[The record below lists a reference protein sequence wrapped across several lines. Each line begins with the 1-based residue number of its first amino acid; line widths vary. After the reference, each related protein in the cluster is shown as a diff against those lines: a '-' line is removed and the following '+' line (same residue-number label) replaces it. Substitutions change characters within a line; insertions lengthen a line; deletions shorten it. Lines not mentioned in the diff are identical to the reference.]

1 MSQPDKE
8 PKFIKEVRRNIAE
21 EAKDR
26 PDAATY
32 EEAGNAALNMVLAH
46 WLAIDSLNP
55 GLVRDEAS
63 REVAASYERKLQRV
77 ADKLAR
83 EKQEHGDLQKQV
95 ERLRVQLGE
104 GKPVV
109 DLAKEIVSLKD
120 KVRQLTFDLSVL
132 QSAKEQGI
140 KLSKKQIKARDVQI
154 QADNLRLHNENRDLK
169 KQLATLQESIG
180 QPQEQPD
187 PQQ

>member
-1 MSQPDKE
+1 MSDKE
-8 PKFIKEVRRNIAE
+8 PKFIREIRRKVAE
-21 EAKDR
+21 EAQGR

-63 REVAASYERKLQRV
+63 REVAASYERKLQRL
-77 ADKLAR
+77 ADKLAG
-83 EKQEHGDLQKQV
+83 EQQAHGDLRKEV

-120 KVRQLTFDLSVL
+120 KVRQLTHDLSVVQL
-132 QSAKEQGI
+132 ANDNGI
-140 KLSKKQIKARDVQI
+140 KMSKKQIKARDI
-154 QADNLRLHNENRDLK
+154 KMQADNLRLHNENRDLQR
-169 KQLATLQESIG
+169 QLAELQG
-180 QPQEQPD
+180 GTDQPQQ
-187 PQQ
+187 